1 MNIAK
6 LLELLPESVKLD
18 IIDFTN
24 VKLKTGGAAVR
35 VTLDRLLTDAEK
47 GKMKNPHIM
56 GLECVAQ
63 YRYAPELKKSYF
75 YVK

>member
-1 MNIAK
+1 MNIEK
-6 LLELLPESVKLD
+6 LIELLPDSVKLD
-18 IIDFTN
+18 IIDFTD
-24 VKLKTGGAAVR
+24 VKLKVGGAAIR
-35 VTLDRLLTDAEK
+35 VTLDRLLTDEEK
-47 GKMKNPHIM
+47 SKMQNPHIM